1 MLFQNARVENA
12 QNLTHIRVENGL
24 FSAISPDLL
33 PKPGEEVVDLGG
45 KLLLPPFIESH
56 VHLDTCLTAGD
67 PVWNMSG
74 TLFEGIECWSKR
86 KEKLSKQDVRD
97 RVNRAVRLYA
107 AHGVQ
112 HIRTHVDVTDPSLVA
127 METLVEL
134 RETLR
139 DTMDIQ
145 IVAFPQEGILSY
157 PNGQELMRRAVE
169 LGADVVG
176 AIPHFEFT
184 REYSVES
191 LNFALQLAADH
202 DKLVDVHCDEID
214 DEASRGLET
223 VAARA
228 LELGLYDKVTASH
241 TTAMHSY
248 NNAYVVRLMRLLKMS
263 RINFVSNPLVNTH
276 LQGRMDTYPK
286 RRGITRVKELTA
298 EGINVSFG
306 HDDIFDPWYPMG
318 TGSLRDVVFMG
329 LHVCQMMGYQEIM
342 DSYRFITTN
351 AAKTLH
357 LGETYGIQEGR
368 PASFVVMDAG
378 NWYDAL
384 NTNAAVLLS
393 YKKGKKLAQST
404 PGLQSGA
411 FLIPRQT
418 HKSRRAELRPSC
430 FVLISLPQPGK
441 TAGAFSP
448 MRSTASN
455 RER

>member
-1 MLFQNARVENA
+1 MLFRNAYIENA
-12 QNLTHIRVENGL
+12 KELADLRVENGR
-24 FSAISPDLL
+24 FAAIAPSLAPQ
-33 PKPGEEVVDLGG
+33 PGEEVIDLGG
-45 KLLLPPFIESH
+45 KLVLPPFIESH

-86 KEKLSKQDVRD
+86 KDKLSRQDVRE
-97 RVNRAVRLYA
+97 RVQRCVRLYA
-107 AHGVQ
+107 ANGVQ
-112 HIRTHVDVTDPSLVA
+112 FIRTHVDVTDPKLTA
-127 METLVEL
+127 MRALIEL
-134 RETLR
+134 REELR
-139 DTMDIQ
+139 DVMEIQ

-157 PNGQELMRRAVE
+157 PNGKQLMIDAVNM
-169 LGADVVG
+169 GADAVG

-191 LNFALQLAADH
+191 LNFALELAAKH

-248 NNAYVVRLMRLLKMS
+248 NNAYVLRLMRLLKMS
-263 RINFVSNPLVNTH
+263 RINFVANPLVNTH

-286 RRGITRVKELTA
+286 RRGVTRVKELTA

-318 TGSLRDVVFMG
+318 NGSLRDVVFVG
-329 LHVCQMMGYQEIM
+329 LNVCQMMGYEDIM
-342 DSYRFITTN
+342 NSYRFISTN

-357 LGETYGIQEGR
+357 LCDRYGIAAGR
-368 PASFVVMDAG
+368 PANFIVLDAQ
-378 NWYDAL
+378 NYYDAL
-384 NTNAAVLLS
+384 NKNAPVLRS
-393 YKKGKKLAQST
+393 VRAGRTIAETKPAQT
-404 PGLQSGA
+404 EIR
-411 FLIPRQT
+411 F
-418 HKSRRAELRPSC
+418 
-430 FVLISLPQPGK
+430 
-441 TAGAFSP
+441 
-448 MRSTASN
+448 
-455 RER
+455 